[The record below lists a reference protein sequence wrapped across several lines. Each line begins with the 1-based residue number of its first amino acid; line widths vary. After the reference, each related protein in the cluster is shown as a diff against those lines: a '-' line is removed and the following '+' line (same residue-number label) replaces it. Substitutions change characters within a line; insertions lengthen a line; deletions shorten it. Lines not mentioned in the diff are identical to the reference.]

1 MKSLLNKVAVAAGLV
16 VLSMSSVDAAADNE
30 IIITGDVSSSMVVGF
45 GLVDGE
51 AAAAGRF
58 VGADIA
64 LGAVLPGADFT
75 TSVQNVYVNSNST
88 TGVKIKID
96 DAVPANAGVLVNGV
110 NTIPVAYSFGS
121 TGAYTVDSGTF
132 VSLTATTTGGTAVE
146 DTFTIDPAV
155 TAGGQAVGTYTVT
168 LNVTVAAN

>member
-1 MKSLLNKVAVAAGLV
+1 LKSLLNKVALAAGV
-16 VLSMSSVDAAADNE
+16 VALSMSSVNGAADNE

-45 GLVDGE
+45 ADVSGE

-64 LGAVLPGADFT
+64 LGTVLPGADFT
-75 TSVQNVYVNSNST
+75 TSTQNIYVNSNSA
-88 TGVKIKID
+88 TGVQIKVD
-96 DAVPANAGVLVNGV
+96 DAAVGAGVLVNGA

-121 TGAYTVDSGTF
+121 TGAYTVDSGTY
-132 VSLTATTTGGTAVE
+132 VSLTATTSAGSAIE
-146 DTFTIDPAV
+146 DTFIINPDV
-155 TAGGQAVGTYTVT
+155 TAGGQAVGTYSVT